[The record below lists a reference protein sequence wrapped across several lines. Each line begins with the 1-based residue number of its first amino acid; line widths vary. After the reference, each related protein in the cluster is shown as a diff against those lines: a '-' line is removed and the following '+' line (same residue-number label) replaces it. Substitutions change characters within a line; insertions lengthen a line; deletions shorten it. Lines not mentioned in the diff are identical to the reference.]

1 MLSTARTFFAH
12 LRFVTKESNSRV
24 DTTLAETFKAA
35 FEAVSGQAYIVQTEA
50 EAAEIIANVT
60 RESKAK
66 SVAFA
71 ELPESLIDAAAAQ
84 CGDAEILRP
93 PYASAT
99 AIDDIDQVDVG
110 ITGAR
115 FGIAE
120 TGTLAEVV
128 FEDASR
134 LVSSLPVIH
143 IGVVHVRDLEPTLRG
158 CGARMTKLY
167 QDHPENIMI
176 SFISG
181 PSRTGDIEMILTLGV
196 HGPEHAHAILITGEG
211 A

>member
-1 MLSTARTFFAH
+1 MSEA
-12 LRFVTKESNSRV
+12 
-24 DTTLAETFKAA
+24 LANTFKAA
-35 FEAVSGQAYIVQTEA
+35 FEAVSGHAYIVRTQREVCDLILKISQEA
-50 EAAEIIANVT
+50 G
-60 RESKAK
+60 AK
-66 SVAFA
+66 KVALA
-71 ELPESLIDAAAAQ
+71 ELPEGVMDEAAQ
-84 CGDAEILRP
+84 QCIAAGMDVLRP
-93 PYASAT
+93 PYEAAT
-99 AIDDIDQVDVG
+99 ALKAIDQADIG

-134 LVSSLPVIH
+134 LVSSLPRTH
-143 IGVVHVRDLEPTLRG
+143 IGIVHARDLEPTLRG
-158 CGARMTKLY
+158 SGARMTKLY
-167 QDHPENIMI
+167 QDNPENIMI

-196 HGPEHAHAILITGEG
+196 HGPEFAHAILIVGDD